1 MGPVGWGTGSGR
13 KEDLELNGDG
23 GDQAGP
29 NERTNLT
36 AHLGRMHAA
45 LVELRGRANSNLFIC
60 FYCLYSVFIS
70 IFYSFSALKSR
81 ISVELGD

>member
-45 LVELRGRANSNLFIC
+45 LVVLRGRANSDLFVSVSAVYIVFLSLFI
-60 FYCLYSVFIS
+60 I
-70 IFYSFSALKSR
+70 IASAL
-81 ISVELGD
+81 